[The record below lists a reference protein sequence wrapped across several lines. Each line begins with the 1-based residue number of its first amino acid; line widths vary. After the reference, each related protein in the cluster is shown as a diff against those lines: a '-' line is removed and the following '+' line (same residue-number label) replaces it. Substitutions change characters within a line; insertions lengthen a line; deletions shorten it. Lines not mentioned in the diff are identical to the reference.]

1 MSGVSSV
8 QDGFGAPSPSSSFLD
23 KLIFEG
29 DSGNEDFLHGLISAK
44 GLSNSFRDLVKRM
57 RGLEKEQIVLRGLA
71 SKEAMN
77 RDYIMRKEYVE
88 EVQGELQ
95 GKADKH
101 AKKIGVVESVAT
113 NVQIIIADHRKQLK
127 ALQKFD
133 ETSEE
138 RMDGFVQELD
148 RVDKQDCSQHEAVL
162 HLLQEAEER
171 SLKRD
176 GIIWE
181 EFGKFTEL
189 LRGANKDV
197 TGLQM
202 TMRRQEEFLQSDQL
216 RDHVTQVCTKMLE
229 AYVPKKDMLTEA
241 ARSSEHCV
249 APVRDAVGSL
259 LERFESSITRLAGV
273 DGTLRDEIFSAQ
285 EKTAALNKDFNERFR
300 SIVDEVQLRSTVDAL
315 NTVDTFAKNSFSASV
330 EHLQRLK
337 AESINKMQ
345 EMNARV
351 AEFQILLEDHE
362 HALQHHAEELLNR
375 STKYDLVVC
384 QQRLDHC
391 ASKDKVDKEFKELQE
406 TVTWQSAQ
414 FEILGY
420 GKSFGGGA
428 GGGLGGGQAVC
439 MSSRSGTMDLG
450 QFVAAQQQQSSRA
463 STAQDFATG
472 SLHED
477 LREDSIGT
485 LDQQIGAAAAATA
498 ALEEASASSA
508 GATVLAA
515 LAFAEGRA
523 SARLSSSSRPG
534 TVVGSVMFGARP
546 PPEML
551 ADGAGKAQ
559 TEVYSL
565 LRMQMETMAQALLA
579 LGRLNRRES
588 PCGLTREQRKHAET
602 ELLEHLSCLLHWIT
616 NRRAP
621 FSWDSG
627 RLASL
632 ALRCM
637 QGTTGESNFAPRSPA
652 ATGAGGKQASPLHGG
667 SSCRSD
673 DSRGVSAGKSSG
685 FSSSRRH
692 STQKQ
697 VDSTR
702 GHGQDPG
709 GLPYPGA
716 ALMVLPERTS
726 ARGRKGIWPTS
737 PTSARSLPSGQAM
750 RGPGPP
756 GGSRSDELGA
766 VGLPRLV
773 QSSEG
778 SDAGEEQ
785 LAVEDPYSP
794 DLDGDLSAFSSHHKA
809 VPATG
814 AKR

>member
-1 MSGVSSV
+1 MFARQASGGSSV
-8 QDGFGAPSPSSSFLD
+8 QDGSGAPSSSFLD

-113 NVQIIIADHRKQLK
+113 NVQISIADHRKQLK

-148 RVDKQDCSQHEAVL
+148 RVDKQECSQHEAVL
-162 HLLQEAEER
+162 QLLQEAEER

-176 GIIWE
+176 GSIWE
-181 EFGKFTEL
+181 EFGKVSEH
-189 LRGANKDV
+189 LRGLDKDV

-216 RDHVTQVCTKMLE
+216 RAHVTQVCTTMLE
-229 AYVPKKDMLTEA
+229 AYVAKKDMLVEA
-241 ARSSEHCV
+241 ARCSDHCV

-259 LERFESSITRLAGV
+259 LQRFESSMTRLAGV
-273 DGTLRDEIFSAQ
+273 DATLRDEISSAQ

-315 NTVDTFAKNSFSASV
+315 NTVDTFAKNSFSASE

-337 AESINKMQ
+337 AESINKIQ

-384 QQRLDHC
+384 QQRIDHC
-391 ASKDKVDKEFKELQE
+391 AIKDKVDKDFKELQE
-406 TVTWQSAQ
+406 TVMWQSSQ
-414 FEILGY
+414 LEVLGY
-420 GKSFGGGA
+420 GKSFGGGL
-428 GGGLGGGQAVC
+428 GGGLGGGQAVYT
-439 MSSRSGTMDLG
+439 SSRSGTMDLS

-463 STAQDFATG
+463 AIAQDFATG
-472 SLHED
+472 SLQED
-477 LREDSIGT
+477 LREDSLGS
-485 LDQQIGAAAAATA
+485 LEEQIAAAAAATA
-498 ALEEASASSA
+498 ALEEASASGA

-515 LAFAEGRA
+515 LAFAEGQA
-523 SARLSSSSRPG
+523 SARLSSSPRPG
-534 TVVGSVMFGARP
+534 TSLGSVMFGARP
-546 PPEML
+546 PPEMPV
-551 ADGAGKAQ
+551 DGAGQAQ

-579 LGRLNRRES
+579 LGRLTRRES

-602 ELLEHLSCLLHWIT
+602 ELLEHMSCLLHWIT

-637 QGTTGESNFAPRSPA
+637 QGTTGDSNFASRSPA
-652 ATGAGGKQASPLHGG
+652 ATGAGGKLHGG

-716 ALMVLPERTS
+716 ALKVLPERTN
-726 ARGRKGIWPTS
+726 ARGLKGIWPTT
-737 PTSARSLPSGQAM
+737 PTSARSLSSAQAM
-750 RGPGPP
+750 RGAGPP
-756 GGSRSDELGA
+756 GGGRPDELGA

-778 SDAGEEQ
+778 SEFG
-785 LAVEDPYSP
+785 EDPYAP